1 VTAYAATLRLARIVT
16 ARTLELGS
24 RDLGAAIVH
33 RDGLTL
39 ERGAPVLVAHD
50 DGRTVGRVSYLHEIR
65 DDDGAPWIAAHV
77 ELDDPPS
84 WLRVGTACSMAWTQ
98 PANPDGWIGRTEIVE
113 AGALL
118 EISLVPPSSEPKI
131 RGACVVELERRTRQP
146 SPTAADTADPL
157 TPRRIVR
164 NGIGEVLGIRC

>member
-1 VTAYAATLRLARIVT
+1 MTAYAATLRLARIVT

-65 DDDGAPWIAAHV
+65 DDDGLPWIAAHV
-77 ELDDPPS
+77 EIDDPPS
-84 WLRVGTACSMAWTQ
+84 WLRVGTACSMAWAPQ
-98 PANPDGWIGRTEIVE
+98 RPNVDGWLGRTEIVDHSE
-113 AGALL
+113 LL
-118 EISLVPPSSEPKI
+118 EISLVPPSSAPKI
-131 RGACVVELERRTRQP
+131 RDACVVELEPRTR
-146 SPTAADTADPL
+146 SRHAAGDT
-157 TPRRIVR
+157 TPELNPRKIVR
-164 NGIGEVLGIRC
+164 HGVGEVLGIRC

>member
-98 PANPDGWIGRTEIVE
+98 PANPDGWI
-113 AGALL
+113 
-118 EISLVPPSSEPKI
+118 
-131 RGACVVELERRTRQP
+131 ER
-146 SPTAADTADPL
+146 AED
-157 TPRRIVR
+157 PRRLRGRARAPHPAAEPDRRGHRRPAHPAAHRPERHRRGTR
-164 NGIGEVLGIRC
+164 NPLLIAGFFKPRDVQ